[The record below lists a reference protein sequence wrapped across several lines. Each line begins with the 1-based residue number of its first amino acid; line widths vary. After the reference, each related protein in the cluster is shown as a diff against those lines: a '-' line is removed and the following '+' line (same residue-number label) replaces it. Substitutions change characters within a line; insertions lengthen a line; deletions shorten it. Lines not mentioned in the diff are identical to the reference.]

1 MSERMLADCELF
13 HTTTSFRRVWCRQMS
28 AMGPGFQPRDSLPHP
43 PRSVVPATRARG
55 KLQCLHK
62 QLERLELIV
71 ILELGLVPFSKTGA

>member
-1 MSERMLADCELF
+1 
-13 HTTTSFRRVWCRQMS
+13 
-28 AMGPGFQPRDSLPHP
+28 MGPGFQPRDSLRHP

-71 ILELGLVPFSKTGA
+71 ILDLGLVPISKTGA